1 MILCLLKSIRLQLSR
16 KSQLKMLKSSMTQ
29 LLIGLVQRKTQE
41 LEKERM
47 HQVQTMVRVAKARR
61 KEKKAIRAMKRRKR
75 SC

>member
-1 MILCLLKSIRLQLSR
+1 
-16 KSQLKMLKSSMTQ
+16 MLKSSMTQ

-41 LEKERM
+41 LEKERELEKEKM